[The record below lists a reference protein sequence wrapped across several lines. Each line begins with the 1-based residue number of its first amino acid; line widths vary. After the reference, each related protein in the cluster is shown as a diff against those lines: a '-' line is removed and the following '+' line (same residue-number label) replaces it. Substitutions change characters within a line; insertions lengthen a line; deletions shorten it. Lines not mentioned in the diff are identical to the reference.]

1 MSALDSPA
9 SVAKASGGGRCPCPC
24 TWGRGDLG
32 GVWRLLSWC
41 FLNTWGCYSP
51 HQAPGVSG
59 TALESSVPPLVPIPV
74 PVLIPSCPGVSLA
87 FTVRFTTGRT
97 ILLGN
102 YRCAS
107 NLATLG
113 SHLLPLKGGKVAA
126 AFPLLVMVC
135 SSASF
140 SPVFLLLLPLFW
152 SDV

>member
-1 MSALDSPA
+1 M
-9 SVAKASGGGRCPCPC
+9 
-24 TWGRGDLG
+24 
-32 GVWRLLSWC
+32 
-41 FLNTWGCYSP
+41 
-51 HQAPGVSG
+51 
-59 TALESSVPPLVPIPV
+59 
-74 PVLIPSCPGVSLA
+74 A

-107 NLATLG
+107 NLARLG

-140 SPVFLLLLPLFW
+140 SPVFLLLLLLFW